1 MSREIKFRSWDEQS
15 KEMHHDFQY
24 IDSGKEGNDWI
35 VFKSDRQKLS
45 KKPHPFENP
54 YWRQQYKIMQY
65 TGLKD
70 KNGKEIYEG
79 DIFSPGWV
87 PGEVFVVIYYDK
99 TSRFCELRRGSVRA
113 NKVNIIMDGS
123 FLISEH
129 KKPEIIGNIYEN
141 GDLLNGKD

>member
-1 MSREIKFRSWDEQS
+1 MSREAKFRVWDKKNKSWLKLDHNPMISHEGKIIWFSHQGLEQLP
-15 KEMHHDFQY
+15 KDDYEETWF
-24 IDSGKEGNDWI
+24 
-35 VFKSDRQKLS
+35 
-45 KKPHPFENP
+45 
-54 YWRQQYKIMQY
+54 
-65 TGLKD
+65 TGRKD

-87 PGEVFVVIYYDK
+87 PGEVFVVIYDEK